1 MQQQIKWY
9 RETGQQIRRQ
19 SSGNHPSWTKKQ
31 TNKSIKKKL
40 EEFNRL
46 LRKHQVYYIH
56 IVQVPGEE
64 RQKGMKNIF
73 EDIKIKTFLI

>member
-1 MQQQIKWY
+1 MGIIQAEQK
-9 RETGQQIRRQ
+9 
-19 SSGNHPSWTKKQ
+19 NKQ
-31 TNKSIKKKL
+31 TKALKKKL

-64 RQKGMKNIF
+64 RRKGMKNIF

>member
-1 MQQQIKWY
+1 MGIIQAEQK
-9 RETGQQIRRQ
+9 
-19 SSGNHPSWTKKQ
+19 NKQ
-31 TNKSIKKKL
+31 TKALKKKL